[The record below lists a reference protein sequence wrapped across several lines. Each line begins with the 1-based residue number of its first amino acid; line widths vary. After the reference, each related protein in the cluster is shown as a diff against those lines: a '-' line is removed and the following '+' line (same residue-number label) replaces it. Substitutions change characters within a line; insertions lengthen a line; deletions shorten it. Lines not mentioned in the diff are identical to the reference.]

1 MTSDTIATIERYV
14 VHSKQYL
21 ANALLALQDGEAGK
35 AGELLWGSVA
45 EAVHALAAT
54 KNVPL
59 QSHRQLHNFVLS
71 VSEELADE
79 SVAGDLL
86 LAESLHH
93 NYYEV
98 QLEPRDVQV
107 VVPRIRVLVN
117 KLIGLLP
124 SEAVLEVASP
134 QP

>member
-1 MTSDTIATIERYV
+1 MSTTNIKTIQRYIEHAT
-14 VHSKQYL
+14 QYL
-21 ANALLALQDGEAGK
+21 DNGLIALQKGEAGK

-59 QSHRQLHNFVLS
+59 PSHRQLHKFVLR
-71 VSEELADE
+71 VNEELADE
-79 SVAGDLL
+79 SVAQDFL

-98 QLEPRDVQV
+98 QLEPRDIEVL
-107 VVPRIRVLVN
+107 VPRIRVLVN
-117 KLIGLLP
+117 KLFGLIP
-124 SEAVLEVASP
+124 PEAVLEVALP

>member
-1 MTSDTIATIERYV
+1 MSTNNIKSIQRYIE
-14 VHSKQYL
+14 HANQYL
-21 ANALLALQDGEAGK
+21 DNGLIALQRGEAGK
-35 AGELLWGSVA
+35 AGELLWGGVA

-59 QSHRQLHNFVLS
+59 PSHRQLHNFVLQI
-71 VSEELADE
+71 SEELGDE
-79 SVAGDLL
+79 SVAQDFL

-98 QLEPRDVQV
+98 QLEPKDVGV

-117 KLIGLLP
+117 KLFEQIPPQAL
-124 SEAVLEVASP
+124 SEVASP